1 MLWTLPLNLTLEA
14 FVVDQINALYDMLP
28 DANVNVE
35 YVKNLLMI
43 IWHTLFPV
51 VNEVHG
57 VSLAKG

>member
-1 MLWTLPLNLTLEA
+1 M
-14 FVVDQINALYDMLP
+14 VDQINALYDMLP